1 MKRKR
6 NTPSPRVRGE
16 GRGEGKSRSV
26 KRFFIIASIG
36 LCAVALAQSTDKPAP
51 RAGCLSPSAWHT
63 FAAGKPR
70 VAPASDIIADMAK
83 RDVVLL
89 GEQHDEPDHHH
100 WQLQTLAALHAV
112 RPSMVIG
119 FESFPRRVQ
128 PVLDAWIAGELTTK
142 QFLERVE
149 WEKVWSFPAELYVP
163 LFEFAR
169 VNRIPM
175 IAINVE
181 RTLTK
186 AVSDKGWDALPESQ
200 KEGVS
205 RPAPAPSSY
214 ENMLFEVFTQH
225 AQLPGRP
232 AARVRTATIPPS
244 GTSSNPSSRGIAQW
258 RKPSLRVRRALPRR
272 RFAEPARSVGI
283 MGGGHVR
290 NGHGVPHQL
299 RDLGIKNIG
308 TLLPMDVATA
318 CNELSG
324 GLADAVF
331 ALPRR
336 TRDKPPPPR
345 LGVRLEPAEQGVRI
359 ASVTAGSLAETS
371 GLQAGDQILT
381 VAGMPASMTSVI
393 AAVRSQPAGTWLPLQ
408 VRRAKD
414 TVELIIKFP
423 GRT

>member
-1 MKRKR
+1 
-6 NTPSPRVRGE
+6 
-16 GRGEGKSRSV
+16 V
-26 KRFFIIASIG
+26 KRLFIIGSIG
-36 LCAVALAQSTDKPAP
+36 LCAVALAQTIDKPAS
-51 RAGCLSPSAWHT
+51 RAGCLSPAAWHT
-63 FAAGKPR
+63 LAAGKPR
-70 VAPASDIIADMAK
+70 VTPASDILSEMAK

-89 GEQHDEPDHHH
+89 GEQHDEADHHQ
-100 WQLQTLAALHAV
+100 WQLQTLAALHTL

-128 PVLDAWIAGELTTK
+128 PVLDAWIAGELTPK

-149 WEKVWSFPAELYVP
+149 WEKVWNFPAELYLP

-186 AVSDKGWDALPESQ
+186 AVSDKGWDALSESQ

-205 RPAPAPSSY
+205 RAAPASPAY
-214 ENMLFEVFTQH
+214 EELLLEIFGHHTPP
-225 AQLPGRP
+225 AGKP
-232 AARVRTATIPPS
+232 AA
-244 GTSSNPSSRGIAQW
+244 
-258 RKPSLRVRRALPRR
+258 KPAREDPAFR
-272 RFAEPARSVGI
+272 RFVESQLTWDRAMAEALASRVQGGAASRPLVVGI

-299 RDLGIKNIG
+299 RDLGVKNIG
-308 TLLPMDVATA
+308 TLLPMDAATA
-318 CNELSG
+318 CQELQG
-324 GLADAVF
+324 ELADAVF

-345 LGVRLEPAEQGVRI
+345 LGVRLEPADQGVRI
-359 ASVTAGSLAETS
+359 ASVTAGSLAEMS
-371 GLQAGDQILT
+371 GLQTGDQILT
-381 VAGMPASMTSVI
+381 IAGAPASMTSVV

-408 VRRAKD
+408 VRRAQD
-414 TVELIIKFP
+414 TLELVIKFP

>member
-1 MKRKR
+1 M
-6 NTPSPRVRGE
+6 
-16 GRGEGKSRSV
+16 
-26 KRFFIIASIG
+26 KRFFIFASIA

-51 RAGCLSPSAWHT
+51 PAGCLSPSAWHT
-63 FAAGKPR
+63 LAAGKPR
-70 VAPASDIIADMAK
+70 VAPAADIIADMAK
-83 RDVVLL
+83 RDVLLL

-149 WEKVWSFPAELYVP
+149 WEKVWSFPAEFYVP

-175 IAINVE
+175 IALNVE
-181 RTLTK
+181 RALTK

-205 RPAPAPSSY
+205 RPAPPPSSY
-214 ENMLFEVFTQH
+214 ENMLFDVFTQH
-225 AQLPGRP
+225 SQLPGRAGARPSRDDP
-232 AARVRTATIPPS
+232 AFRNFVESQLTWDRAMAEALASRAQGAGPS
-244 GTSSNPSSRGIAQW
+244 ASAG
-258 RKPSLRVRRALPRR
+258 
-272 RFAEPARSVGI
+272 VGI

-290 NGHGVPHQL
+290 NGYGVPHQL

-308 TLLPMDVATA
+308 TLLPMDAATA

-381 VAGMPASMTSVI
+381 VAGTPASMTNVI

-414 TVELIIKFP
+414 TVDLVIKFP

>member
-1 MKRKR
+1 
-6 NTPSPRVRGE
+6 
-16 GRGEGKSRSV
+16 V
-26 KRFFIIASIG
+26 KRLFIIGSIG
-36 LCAVALAQSTDKPAP
+36 LCAVALAQSVDKPAP
-51 RAGCLSPSAWHT
+51 RAGCLSPASWHT
-63 FAAGKPR
+63 IAAGKPR
-70 VAPASDIIADMAK
+70 VVPGAEIIAEMAK

-128 PVLDAWIAGELTTK
+128 PVLDAWIAGDLTTK

-149 WEKVWSFPAELYVP
+149 WEKVWSFPPELYVP

-175 IAINVE
+175 TAINVE
-181 RTLTK
+181 RSLTK

-205 RPAPAPSSY
+205 RPAPPSSSY

-225 AQLPGRP
+225 TQLPGRAATRP
-232 AARVRTATIPPS
+232 SRDDPAFRNFVESQLTWDRAMAEALAARVQGAAA
-244 GTSSNPSSRGIAQW
+244 SR
-258 RKPSLRVRRALPRR
+258 PLV
-272 RFAEPARSVGI
+272 VGI
-283 MGGGHVR
+283 MGGGHMR

-299 RDLGIKNIG
+299 RDLGVKNIG
-308 TLLPMDVATA
+308 TLLPMDAATA
-318 CNELSG
+318 CNELQA

-336 TRDKPPPPR
+336 ARDKAPPPR
-345 LGVRLEPAEQGVRI
+345 LGVRLEPSEQGVRI
-359 ASVTAGSLAETS
+359 ASITSGSLAEMS
-371 GLQAGDQILT
+371 GLQTGDQILT
-381 VAGMPASMTSVI
+381 VAGAPASMTSVI
-393 AAVRSQPAGTWLPLQ
+393 AAVRNQPAGTWLPVQ
-408 VRRAKD
+408 VRRAENTLD
-414 TVELIIKFP
+414 LVIKFP